1 MKAFIAIA
9 VSMIAV
15 FAIVIGVWVST
26 SNAEIGLRE
35 QIGAQQKN
43 IELVYD
49 KMWKTLQQKAQIA
62 DQYKGAFKEIYPDLI
77 AGRYSQGDGSLMKWV
92 QEHNPTFDTSLYL
105 SLSQAVEGLRSEFHR
120 EQKMLLDLSREHNTM
135 LKAFPGSLIL
145 AGRSAV
151 EIKTIS
157 SAKSKEAMETGEEND
172 TDLFGN

>member
-1 MKAFIAIA
+1 MKAFIAVT
-9 VSMIAV
+9 VSMIV
-15 FAIVIGVWVST
+15 VVAIIAGVWVST

-35 QIGAQQKN
+35 QISAQQAN

-92 QEHNPTFDTSLYL
+92 QEHNPTFDTALYV

-120 EQKMLLDLSREHNTM
+120 EQKMLLDLGREHNTM
-135 LKAFPGSLIL
+135 LKTFPGSLIL
-145 AGRSAV
+145 AGRESV
-151 EIKTIS
+151 KLQTIS
-157 SAKSKEAMETGEEND
+157 SAKSKEAMDTGEEND
-172 TDLFGN
+172 TDLFGK